1 MYSGTWDGRDQGM
14 PVTRDRSGGGRKRHR
29 LHKSPLTRL
38 DSLAGI
44 VMRMPSSDARLVK
57 SVVKSAVRG
66 GPAKLGLD
74 ANPSAKD
81 TRLLDLELRRL
92 NRPTAVEARRR
103 DGTTIS
109 SCDTNGHRKGARCG
123 FGHSSYETKNLV
135 RGSSC
140 CVDRRGWL
148 TARAGAMSS
157 SPCDVAFSL
166 VWPVLARIR
175 P

>member
-1 MYSGTWDGRDQGM
+1 
-14 PVTRDRSGGGRKRHR
+14 
-29 LHKSPLTRL
+29 
-38 DSLAGI
+38 
-44 VMRMPSSDARLVK
+44 MPSSDARLIK

-109 SCDTNGHRKGARCG
+109 SCDTNGHRKGAR
-123 FGHSSYETKNLV
+123 
-135 RGSSC
+135 
-140 CVDRRGWL
+140 DRPPDEHRDAADTHVAGM
-148 TARAGAMSS
+148 TPAGRAPMATM
-157 SPCDVAFSL
+157 C
-166 VWPVLARIR
+166 
-175 P
+175 